1 VKSRKEIEEKLKII
15 KGLLEYL
22 RNTNMHKDE
31 IDYFSGAEHALE
43 WVLGKRGE

>member
-1 VKSRKEIEEKLKII
+1 MKSRKEIEEKLKII

-31 IDYFSGAEHALE
+31 NRLFFWCMLWNGF
-43 WVLGKRGE
+43 